1 MSFLDYLILGIFS
14 LSIIYSFARGA
25 VREIFS
31 LLALIAGYM
40 VASRVY
46 GYGTPYLERFI
57 SDSRLAGVISFIAV
71 FLTVG
76 LLVGIVGRILHVAT
90 KRVHLSFPNRL
101 VGALFGFVKGVVFVS
116 ILLLVIP
123 YFSDSASRGQ
133 LLKDSALAPF
143 FAAATE
149 AISSAFPTRKYGA
162 LDNRLTRE
170 FRAIREKT
178 GQGLWSDIS
187 RRLNG
192 KSDTKLSDS
201 GQTEEEEREIQK
213 LLKKKQP

>member
-1 MSFLDYLILGIFS
+1 MSFLDYLILGI
-14 LSIIYSFARGA
+14 LGLNIIYSFARGA

-40 VASRVY
+40 VATRVY

-76 LLVGIVGRILHVAT
+76 VLVGIVGRILHVAT

-101 VGALFGFVKGVVFVS
+101 IGALFGFVKGVVFVS
-116 ILLLVIP
+116 IILLVIP
-123 YFSDSASRGQ
+123 YFSDSASQGQ

-143 FAAATE
+143 FAVATE

-170 FRAIREKT
+170 FRDIREQT
-178 GQGLWSDIS
+178 GRGIWSDIS

-192 KSDTKLSDS
+192 KSDREFSHE
-201 GQTEEEEREIQK
+201 QTEAEEREIQK
-213 LLKKKQP
+213 LLKKK